1 MKNIFIIFLAKW
13 ETEPDEI
20 RVSYDVTNF
29 YPSIPINKV
38 IDVILHP
45 LSEDYEDLKARTKLT
60 LIDIQQLIE
69 LCLKSV
75 IFFGTMSFGIYLTQ
89 DLLVFQQWLLYEK
102 VSVVLKRFRRYVGDS
117 HARFGRRINA
127 NEFSNLLN
135 SQERQMQYTLEYE
148 ITIRN

>member
-1 MKNIFIIFLAKW
+1 
-13 ETEPDEI
+13 
-20 RVSYDVTNF
+20 
-29 YPSIPINKV
+29 
-38 IDVILHP
+38 
-45 LSEDYEDLKARTKLT
+45 
-60 LIDIQQLIE
+60 
-69 LCLKSV
+69 
-75 IFFGTMSFGIYLTQ
+75 MSFGIYLTQ
-89 DLLVFQQWLLYEK
+89 DLLVFQQWLLYER